1 MGAEASGPQGVL
13 QVAPE
18 LGGSGIVRVA
28 PFLPST
34 GPAPSTPILQLASV
48 VRDLGERL
56 QKTAAERTEYARV
69 HGIQAVSS
77 SVAQQMLANQ
87 QVAQGGEGEGARG
100 ILA

>member
-1 MGAEASGPQGVL
+1 
-13 QVAPE
+13 
-18 LGGSGIVRVA
+18 
-28 PFLPST
+28 
-34 GPAPSTPILQLASV
+34 LQLASV